1 MQISLHFVQEENCGL
16 TTAVQI
22 KAAHVFGFRGTEHA
36 ENADERKSNS
46 QHDIKIIRVEESGD
60 LDFVVYGYMNC
71 GDHEGYTGVSVY
83 HYSAERNVSE
93 EQVFIPS
100 TMSYDF
106 LKDDVEKLSYVNQD
120 DQLYLLLE
128 NSLFHVDI
136 QGKRMTRYWKTF
148 HRTVWSCLNLRLLQH
163 GWTRCRNM
171 LLQVLR

>member
-1 MQISLHFVQEENCGL
+1 
-16 TTAVQI
+16 
-22 KAAHVFGFRGTEHA
+22 
-36 ENADERKSNS
+36 
-46 QHDIKIIRVEESGD
+46 
-60 LDFVVYGYMNC
+60 MNC

-136 QGKRMTRYWKTF
+136 QGKTYDTILEDISPDCMVVSKSQASVAWMDQMQEYASSSLTVMDLNSGEQRVEEAGNGQKIRALGFINEDLIYGLARDEDIVTDAAGNTTF
-148 HRTVWSCLNLRLLQH
+148 CHA
-163 GWTRCRNM
+163 
-171 LLQVLR
+171 